1 MALSKRALPFWRRP
15 LRAKRCALVALL
27 VVLVAAGAARADVDT
42 FQDVTGRSR
51 GDSDLQADTF
61 DCWVKVG
68 RTRSGQPT
76 PPAFKRCMLARGWR
90 YEKTEPGYYDRKKGL
105 MCRPSSFLGMSADVC
120 TPE

>member
-1 MALSKRALPFWRRP
+1 MALSKRALPFSRLP
-15 LRAKRCALVALL
+15 LRAKRGALAALI
-27 VVLVAAGAARADVDT
+27 VVLAAAGAARADVDT

-51 GDSDLQADTF
+51 GDSDLHADTF

-90 YEKTEPGYYDRKKGL
+90 YEKTEPGYYDRRKGL

>member
-1 MALSKRALPFWRRP
+1 MALPKPAPLLPPWSAQAR
-15 LRAKRCALVALL
+15 LCALAALL
-27 VVLVAAGAARADVDT
+27 AVLAAAGPARADVDT
-42 FQDVTGRSR
+42 FHDVTGRSR
-51 GDSDLQADTF
+51 GDADLQADTF

-90 YEKTEPGYYDRKKGL
+90 YVKTEPGYYDRRKGL

>member
-1 MALSKRALPFWRRP
+1 MAISKLAILASPRSFPAI
-15 LRAKRCALVALL
+15 RCALAALL
-27 VVLVAAGAARADVDT
+27 LAIAAAGAALADVDT
-42 FQDVTGRSR
+42 FHDVTGRSR

>member
-1 MALSKRALPFWRRP
+1 MALSKRALPFSRRP
-15 LRAKRCALVALL
+15 SRAKRGALAALI
-27 VVLVAAGAARADVDT
+27 VVLAAAGAARADVDT